1 MSAPQSINSPEQ
13 FVIRAL
19 LLWSLALIATGTV
32 YAFLGDT
39 WAYVVI
45 VLGVLTAF
53 AAWWGHKKGNW
64 CQALYS
70 ALFLVG
76 LALIVAGPMARE
88 DQYIVAGVLTLIVLC
103 VGATLTH
110 LLGQILRQ
118 LETRGN

>member
-1 MSAPQSINSPEQ
+1 MNAPQAINSPGR

-32 YAFLGDT
+32 YAFFGDT

-45 VLGVLTAF
+45 VVGMLGAL
-53 AAWWGHKKGNW
+53 AAWWGHNKGNW

-88 DQYIVAGVLTLIVLC
+88 DQYIVAGVLTLILLC

-110 LLGQILRQ
+110 LLRQILRQ
-118 LETRGN
+118 LETRGD